1 MPASPGKGDDEA
13 LKGLRAVRGVSWRWR
28 DDNPAGLTG
37 TDAGV
42 IAQEVEAVFPELVS
56 TDERGFKTVSYGG
69 LVAVLIEAV
78 KELDARLQR
87 LEELVERERGDDGSA
102 E

>member
-1 MPASPGKGDDEA
+1 VPASSGKGGGEA
-13 LKGLRAVRGVSWRWR
+13 LEGLRAVRGVSWQWR
-28 DDNPAGLTG
+28 ERNPAGLTG
-37 TDAGV
+37 SDAGV
-42 IAQEVEAVFPELVS
+42 IAQEVEAVFPELVA

-87 LEELVERERGDDGSA
+87 LEDLVEGDRRDAGSC
-102 E
+102 

>member
-1 MPASPGKGDDEA
+1 M
-13 LKGLRAVRGVSWRWR
+13 RGVSWQWR

-78 KELDARLQR
+78 KELDTRLQR
-87 LEELVERERGDDGSA
+87 LEELVERERGDDGQR
-102 E
+102 